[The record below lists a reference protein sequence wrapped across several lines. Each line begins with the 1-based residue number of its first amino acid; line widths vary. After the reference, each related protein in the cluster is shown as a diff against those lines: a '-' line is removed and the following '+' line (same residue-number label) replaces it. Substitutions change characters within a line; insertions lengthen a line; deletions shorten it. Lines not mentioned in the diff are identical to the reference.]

1 MEEIEEQALDLIR
14 RNTDG
19 VFQSRIWKELGI
31 NSRQCSRAIRKLLD
45 EGLVGR
51 ESVVTGGVRTYKI
64 SYCGEEV
71 GGVNKY
77 ELMTA
82 GDAFDPCAGCID
94 DCTPTRCISLNRW
107 IRALDVEL

>member
-1 MEEIEEQALDLIR
+1 MEAIEEQALDLIR

-51 ESVVTGGVRTYKI
+51 ESVVTDGVRTYKI
-64 SYCGEEV
+64 NYCGEV

-82 GDAFDPCAGCID
+82 GDTFDPCAGCID
-94 DCTPTRCISLNRW
+94 DCTPTRCTSLNRW
-107 IRALDVEL
+107 ISGRLC

>member
-1 MEEIEEQALDLIR
+1 MEAIEEQALDLIR

-64 SYCGEEV
+64 NYCGEV
-71 GGVNKY
+71 DTVNKY

-82 GDAFDPCAGCID
+82 GDVFDPCAGCID